1 MMNEGQELS
10 GLQREKK
17 KKSIKYLDV
26 SLRING

>member
-10 GLQREKK
+10 GLQRREK
-17 KKSIKYLDV
+17 KKSIKYLEV